1 MRQQE
6 IHQYIQ
12 QFFNEN
18 KCRVLDESDE
28 HLTVQLTIDM
38 DKRIMNRPFYWSY
51 VESGGVEPNPAKL
64 TLITNPSQF
73 ATSMAGE
80 RLHFGSPRL
89 HQLFQVTKEQGA
101 FVQLYEKPG
110 SGQTS
115 QVTLTPWLGVNYK
128 ITYSSDRTKE
138 SLYSLGMNLMNGAV
152 IDGFQESVRKLE
164 LAPSVSA
171 NTYYLPYIIPPVR
184 ALDRLEDVM
193 ENVVNQDDHTWV
205 DEAKQRQVKDLRVL
219 DYFYTGVE
227 DVPESYHIEK
237 KAIEE
242 QYETT
247 IRIEIINGGLFYLKT
262 PLL

>member
-12 QFFNEN
+12 RFFREN
-18 KCRVLDESDE
+18 NCTVLDESSD

-64 TLITNPSQF
+64 TMITNPTQF
-73 ATSMAGE
+73 SASLAGE
-80 RLHFGSPRL
+80 RIHFGSPRL

-101 FVQLYEKPG
+101 FVQMYENP
-110 SGQTS
+110 SRNQTS
-115 QVTLTPWLGVNYK
+115 QNTLTPWLGVNYK

-138 SLYSLGMNLMNGAV
+138 MLYSLGMNLMNGAV
-152 IDGFQESVRKLE
+152 IDGFQESVRNLD
-164 LAPSVSA
+164 LGSSVAP
-171 NTYYLPYIIPPVR
+171 NTYYLPYNIPPMR

-193 ENVVNQDDHTWV
+193 GNVVNQDDHTWIE
-205 DEAKQRQVKDLRVL
+205 EAKQRQVRDLRVL
-219 DYFYTGVE
+219 DYFYNGVE
-227 DVPESYHIEK
+227 DVPESYALEK

-247 IRIEIINGGLFYLKT
+247 IKIEIINGGLFYLKT
-262 PLL
+262 SLL

>member
-6 IHQYIQ
+6 IHRYIQ
-12 QFFNEN
+12 RFFHEN
-18 KCRVLDESDE
+18 NCIVLDESSD

-64 TLITNPSQF
+64 TMITNPTQF
-73 ATSMAGE
+73 SASLAGE
-80 RLHFGSPRL
+80 RIHFGSPRL

-101 FVQLYEKPG
+101 FVQLYEMPG
-110 SGQTS
+110 LNQTS
-115 QVTLTPWLGVNYK
+115 QSTLTPWLGVNYK

-138 SLYSLGMNLMNGAV
+138 MLYSLGMNLMNGAV

-164 LAPSVSA
+164 LGPSVAA
-171 NTYYLPYIIPPVR
+171 NTYYLPYNIPPMR

-205 DEAKQRQVKDLRVL
+205 EEAKQRQVRDLRVL
-219 DYFYTGVE
+219 DYFYNGVE
-227 DVPESYHIEK
+227 NVPESYSLEK

-247 IRIEIINGGLFYLKT
+247 IKIEIINGGLFYLKT